1 MEFKEPIKPGEKL
14 RSTVDVISVQDK
26 GKGTTVTVRVTTS
39 NENGAV
45 KVINEGTTFNRGA
58 TAKKPVNGK
67 QAKSDISESEQKILK
82 SKPDYSERQSTTLN
96 QALIYRLSGDF
107 NPLHMYQGVIL
118 LM

>member
-1 MEFKEPIKPGEKL
+1 MEFKEPIKPEEKL
-14 RSTVDVISVQDK
+14 QSTVDVISVQDK
-26 GKGTTVTVRVTTS
+26 GKGTTVTIRVTTS

-67 QAKSDISESEQKILK
+67 QAKSELSENEQKILK
-82 SKPDYSERQSTTLN
+82 AKPDYSERQSTTVN

-107 NPLHMYQGVIL
+107 NPLHMYTNVVV
-118 LM
+118 